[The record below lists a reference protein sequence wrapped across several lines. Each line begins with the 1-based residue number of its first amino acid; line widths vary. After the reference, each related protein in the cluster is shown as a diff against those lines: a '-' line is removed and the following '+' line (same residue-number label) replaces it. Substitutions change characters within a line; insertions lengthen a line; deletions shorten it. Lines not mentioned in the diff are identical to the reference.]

1 MFESQSDLKQ
11 EPAAGEFP
19 IALNRESLAAHVAL
33 LDGHEQ
39 GLDAYIY
46 DAGTGYCNKSER
58 LKREINRCLHL
69 TRELS
74 ITKKNLLRLI

>member
-1 MFESQSDLKQ
+1 MLESQSDLSQ
-11 EPAAGEFP
+11 ATASELP
-19 IALNRESLAAHVAL
+19 IALTRESLAAHVAL
-33 LDGHEQ
+33 LEGHDK

-46 DAGTGYCNKSER
+46 DAGTSYCNKSEQ

-74 ITKKNLLRLI
+74 LAKKNILRLI

>member
-1 MFESQSDLKQ
+1 MLESPSDLMQ
-11 EPAAGEFP
+11 DPASEIP
-19 IALNRESLAAHVAL
+19 IALTRESLAAHVAL

-46 DAGTGYCNKSER
+46 DAGTSYCNKSEQ

-74 ITKKNLLRLI
+74 LVKKNILRLM